1 MKISREFWLG
11 TLVVI
16 VIAVIYF
23 GVNYLKGIN
32 LFMKN
37 RKLYSLYEN
46 VAGIDPSSPIVLN
59 GYKIGQVRDVH
70 IFEQDQSKI
79 IIELSINDSHINIP
93 KDSEFQIYESDLFG
107 GKAIRLILGD
117 SVVLAEN
124 KDTLSGSLALGLT
137 ESIKQEIE
145 PLKAKTTELFAG
157 IDSVITRLNQV
168 FRDPRTKEIPEL
180 FANIQKTLRNLESS
194 TSNFSTVMSKG
205 GPALTEVLVNAQ
217 SISENLKNNNDR
229 IAQVIQNF
237 EQISDTLKR
246 AQIGATIYKVN
257 AAVGGL
263 QKVVNDINAG
273 KGSLGQ
279 LTQNDALHNQLLQ
292 ASKSLDILIDD
303 INKNPKKYLSFSVIG
318 RKEDEGFSKK
328 ELDEIRR
335 EISNMTLDKPKP

>member
-117 SVVLAEN
+117 SVVFAEN

-137 ESIKQEIE
+137 
-145 PLKAKTTELFAG
+145 FAG

-180 FANIQKTLRNLESS
+180 FANIQRTLRNLESS